1 MPILSFYE
9 GYTELSFGV
18 FEDKIDAEVANIF
31 RFPYTYSNNLFE
43 NSFPRDKFYKDVFSV
58 AGKELNFDLKNC
70 ALYNA
75 SFLSVP
81 ELPFESKKSTSVFSN
96 LSNSVIYVSSQ
107 MIALNKEFYSYMP
120 FDANIGDMN
129 FRMNLDMYHNIISL
143 DSHDVVLK
151 DALLREIIQR
161 STFNLE
167 SGEFILTGDR
177 FREFAHN
184 PSLTY
189 LLIFDL
195 IKDPGVFF
203 LRLDK
208 DNLYAHSVSIEDST
222 LSYPYIGTLIN
233 IAGNVEC
240 LYETEVGT
248 SQLFDLKEDNIFM
261 LPLNPG
267 SDAKIMV
274 KSSNQSFEQKV
285 LGGSLGVVIDTREKT
300 KHTEFKEVYLNMVK
314 QSMNRI

>member
-18 FEDKIDAEVANIF
+18 FEDKIDADVANIY

-43 NSFPRDKFYKDVFSV
+43 NSFPREQFYKDVFSV
-58 AGKELNFDLKNC
+58 ACKELNTNIKNC
-70 ALYNA
+70 TLYN
-75 SFLSVP
+75 SGFLSVP
-81 ELPFESKKSTSVFSN
+81 ELPFESKNSVSVFSN
-96 LSNSVIYVSSQ
+96 LASSVIYVSSQ

-120 FDANIGDMN
+120 LDANVGDLN
-129 FRMNLDMYHNIISL
+129 ARMNLDMYHNIISA

-151 DALLREIIQR
+151 DALLREIISR
-161 STFNLE
+161 STFNL
-167 SGEFILTGDR
+167 SQGEFIFTGDR
-177 FREFAHN
+177 FREFSLN
-184 PSLTY
+184 PSLAY

-195 IKDPGVFF
+195 LKDPGVFF

-208 DNLYAHSVSIEDST
+208 DNLYAHSVSIGDST
-222 LSYPYIGTLIN
+222 LTYPYIGTLIN
-233 IAGNVEC
+233 IPGDVEC
-240 LYETEVGT
+240 LYETDVGT

-267 SDAKIMV
+267 SDARIMV
-274 KSSNQSFEQKV
+274 KSSSQSFEQTV
-285 LGGSLGVVIDTREKT
+285 LGGSLGVIIDTRDKSERI
-300 KHTEFKEVYLNMVK
+300 EFKEVYLNMVK

>member
-18 FEDKIDAEVANIF
+18 FEDKIDADEANIF

-58 AGKELNFDLKNC
+58 ACKELNTDIKNC
-70 ALYNA
+70 TLYN
-75 SFLSVP
+75 SGFLSIP

-96 LSNSVIYVSSQ
+96 LTSSVIYVSSQ
-107 MIALNKEFYSYMP
+107 MIALNKEFFSYMP
-120 FDANIGDMN
+120 LEANLGDLN
-129 FRMNLDMYHNIISL
+129 FRMNLDMYHNIMST
-143 DSHDVVLK
+143 DSRDVVLK
-151 DALLREIIQR
+151 DALLREIISR
-161 STFNLE
+161 SSFNLP
-167 SGEFILTGDR
+167 SGEFVLTGDR
-177 FREFAHN
+177 FREFDLN
-184 PSLTY
+184 QSLTY

-195 IKDPGVFF
+195 IKDSGVYF

-208 DNLYAHSVSIEDST
+208 DNLYAHSVSMEDAT
-222 LSYPYIGTLIN
+222 LTYPYIGTLIN
-233 IAGNVEC
+233 ITGDVEC

-267 SDAKIMV
+267 SDARIMV
-274 KSSNQSFEQKV
+274 KSSNQSFEQTV
-285 LGGSLGVVIDTREKT
+285 LGGSLGVVIDTRDKSN
-300 KHTEFKEVYLNMVK
+300 HIEFKEVYLNMVK